1 MNMKHLII
9 GIAVFAGA
17 TSAWGIH
24 EDRPAGTEFKLEES
38 QEQVAQEQAY
48 QGRLEASGAVPIRT
62 QEQEDIK
69 VSKEASAKAALS
81 AADRM
86 AQGSENLKKAEE
98 GMKAAGQNRKGS
110 SQWWFFALLAGVGL
124 MAYVGIKDWMSK
136 NIPDMPTKRR

>member
-9 GIAVFAGA
+9 GIAAFAGA

-24 EDRPAGTEFKLEES
+24 EDRPAGTEFKLEQS

-98 GMKAAGQNRKGS
+98 GMKAAGTNRKSS

-136 NIPDMPTKRR
+136 NIPDMPAKRR